1 MARCAR
7 SAVLYPEAVRLVASY
22 PTRAALATDVREQFG
37 RGGLL
42 VRCEVP
48 AGTEMG
54 ADVELAVSC
63 DGASATVSA
72 RVLQMFAGLGVAVAI
87 DEAGRAQIEALTR
100 ETTQERERVL
110 PGAAQLEKIQ
120 QALKGDRD
128 ARMAILRSPNRPL
141 HLHVLRNPGLTL
153 DEISQIARMTT
164 VSVDVLRQIAE
175 RREWGHRPEIAIALI
190 RNPTVP
196 PPVAIAL
203 LAYVSEAELRQ
214 LAKDS
219 RTREPIQRA
228 ARKRLLG

>member
-1 MARCAR
+1 M
-7 SAVLYPEAVRLVASY
+7 RLVAIY
-22 PTRAALATDVREQFG
+22 PTREALAADVREQFA

-48 AGTEMG
+48 AGVQMG
-54 ADVELAVSC
+54 ADVELEVTC
-63 DGASATVSA
+63 DGAAVVVKA
-72 RVLQMFAGLGVAVAI
+72 QVLQMFAGLGVAVAI
-87 DEAGRAQIEALTR
+87 DAAGRAQIEALTVER
-100 ETTQERERVL
+100 PPSTQERERVL
-110 PGAAQLEKIQ
+110 PGAAQLEKIN

-128 ARMAILRSPNRPL
+128 ARAAILRSPNRPL
-141 HLHVLRNPGLTL
+141 HVHVLRNPGLTL
-153 DEISQIARMTT
+153 DEIAQIARMTT

-203 LAYVSEAELRQ
+203 LAYVGEAELRQ